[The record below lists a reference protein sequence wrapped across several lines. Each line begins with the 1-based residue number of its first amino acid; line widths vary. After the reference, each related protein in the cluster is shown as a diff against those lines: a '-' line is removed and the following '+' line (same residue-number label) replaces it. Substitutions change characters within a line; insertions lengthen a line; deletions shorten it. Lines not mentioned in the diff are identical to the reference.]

1 MARVLGIDL
10 GSKRIGVA
18 ASDGLGLTAQPR
30 ATIARH
36 GGVHDLDAIAAAA
49 KDADA
54 DRIVLGLP
62 LDPEGKEGK
71 AALRARAFADK
82 LGAHLHL
89 PVELIDESFSTVEAE
104 GILLAADVSRKKRKQ
119 VVDKLAA
126 AVILQRWLD
135 ARRQAASRLDLPE
148 ENR

>member
-10 GSKRIGVA
+10 GSRRIGVA
-18 ASDGLGLTAQPR
+18 VSDGLGLTAQPR
-30 ATIARH
+30 ATLARH
-36 GGVHDLDAIAAAA
+36 GGRRDMDSIATAVKEAG
-49 KDADA
+49 A

-62 LDPEGKEGK
+62 LDPEGNEGP

-82 LGAHLHL
+82 LRAALDL
-89 PVELIDESFSTVEAE
+89 PVELVDESFSTVEAAE
-104 GILLAADVSRKKRKQ
+104 VLLAADMSRARRKQ

-135 ARRQAASRLDLPE
+135 AHRGPSE
-148 ENR
+148 ENP

>member
-10 GSKRIGVA
+10 GSRRIGVA
-18 ASDGLGLTAQPR
+18 VSDGLGLTAQPR

-36 GGVHDLDAIAAAA
+36 GGMRDIDAIAAAI

-62 LDPEGKEGK
+62 LDCEGQEGP
-71 AALRARAFADK
+71 AAQRARVFADK
-82 LGAHLHL
+82 LAAALHL

-104 GILLAADVSRKKRKQ
+104 AVLLAADVSRARRKQ
-119 VVDKLAA
+119 VVDKMAA

-135 ARRQAASRLDLPE
+135 AHRESRA
-148 ENR
+148 